1 MPIACLGACLALAA
15 LSLLV
20 SAIPH
25 FDPFAWTI
33 WGREIT
39 HADVGLSTIDG
50 PSWKPLP
57 VLFTTPLSLFGDAAP
72 AGWLVI
78 ARAAGLLAIVL
89 AYRLG
94 RRFGSPP
101 TGVLAAVAVLLV
113 PGWFQELA
121 FGGELGPLVAL
132 TLAAIDRHLAR
143 RPGQA
148 LALGFAAALL
158 RTETW
163 PFVAMYGAWAWH
175 TRSVDRRAVG
185 GLALALPVLWF
196 VPDWMTSGD
205 PFRGAVVARA
215 STEARTAAFIANPVL
230 EVLKRAY
237 GLVPLV
243 LLLLAVAAVTLAA
256 RRRQWTLV
264 VLGAG
269 VLAWVALVATMTVAG
284 GYTGLPRFMVPAAAL
299 TCVLGAV
306 GAAEITGPLVRR
318 GLPMFGVAAA
328 LVMALLASGVEP
340 VKGLLGQ
347 ARTARTWQRS
357 AAGLEVAVQRAGG
370 ADWVACRPLVIRHP
384 GLTELAWI
392 LGLPIASIRT
402 QVTGDALV
410 FSPTG
415 DPPPMSVDLPRR
427 LVARADE
434 WEVYEVGTPRPQ
446 RDCPRRFR

>member
-1 MPIACLGACLALAA
+1 MACVVLAA

-25 FDPFAWTI
+25 FDPLAWTI

-39 HADVGLSTIDG
+39 HPEVGLSTIDG

-57 VLFTTPLSLFGDAAP
+57 VLFTTPLSLLGDAAP

-78 ARAAGLLAIVL
+78 ARTGGLMAIVL
-89 AYRLG
+89 AYGLG
-94 RRFGSPP
+94 RRFGSPLA
-101 TGVLAAVAVLLV
+101 GVLAAVTVVLV

-132 TLAAIDRHLAR
+132 ILGAIDRHLAQ

-158 RTETW
+158 RTEAW
-163 PFVAMYGAWAWH
+163 PFLAVYGAWVWH
-175 TRSVDRRAVG
+175 TRAVDRRAVG
-185 GLALALPVLWF
+185 GLALSLPVLWF
-196 VPDWMTSGD
+196 VPDWVTSGD
-205 PFRGAVVARA
+205 PFRGAEVARA
-215 STEARTAAFIANPVL
+215 STEARTAAFIAHPVL
-230 EVLKRAY
+230 EVMKRAY

-243 LLLLAVAAVTLAA
+243 LLLLAVAAVALAA

-269 VLAWVALVATMTVAG
+269 VLAWVALVAVMTVAG

-306 GAAEITGPLVRR
+306 GAAAITAPTVRR
-318 GLPMFGVAAA
+318 GLPLFVVVAALA
-328 LVMALLASGVEP
+328 VALLASGVEP
-340 VKGLLGQ
+340 AKGLLGQ
-347 ARTARTWQRS
+347 ARTARAWQRS
-357 AAGLEVAVQRAGG
+357 AAGLELAVQRAGG
-370 ADWVACRPLVIRHP
+370 GEWVACRPLVIRHP
-384 GLTELAWI
+384 GLTQLAWI

-410 FSPTG
+410 FSPVG
-415 DPPPMSVDLPRR
+415 NPPPMSVDLPRR
-427 LVARADE
+427 LVARAE
-434 WEVYEVGTPRPQ
+434 GWEVYEVGTPRP
-446 RDCPRRFR
+446 RGDCPRRFR